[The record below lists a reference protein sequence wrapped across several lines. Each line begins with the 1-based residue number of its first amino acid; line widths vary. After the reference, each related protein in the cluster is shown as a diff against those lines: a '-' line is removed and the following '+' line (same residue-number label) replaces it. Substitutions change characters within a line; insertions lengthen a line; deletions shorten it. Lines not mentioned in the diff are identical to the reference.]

1 MSTSAAARV
10 SGDLGSAP
18 LHCLT
23 VRDLPRPSELPVS
36 ATAATALITHH
47 HSSPHHLISHWPCH
61 NYSTR
66 HSHPRHPLT
75 NSLTHLL
82 THTLPLPLNAMS
94 LVFAVLC
101 VLALALAADKAP
113 TRAPVH
119 TFDTFAPTRAPTPAA
134 LAPSG
139 APSGA
144 TSLDT
149 ASQPSQDENYVVV
162 IACGV
167 VGGLIVIA
175 CSVVLIYWH
184 TYTRVQASGS
194 PGGGLLTVDL
204 GALGSQ
210 VMGCLRCDCCSSES
224 SASTID
230 RKAEDEK
237 HDFMRL

>member
-1 MSTSAAARV
+1 MS
-10 SGDLGSAP
+10 
-18 LHCLT
+18 
-23 VRDLPRPSELPVS
+23 
-36 ATAATALITHH
+36 
-47 HSSPHHLISHWPCH
+47 WK
-61 NYSTR
+61 
-66 HSHPRHPLT
+66 
-75 NSLTHLL
+75 
-82 THTLPLPLNAMS
+82 S

-139 APSGA
+139 APSVA

-210 VMGCLRCDCCSSES
+210 VMGCLRCDCCSSGS